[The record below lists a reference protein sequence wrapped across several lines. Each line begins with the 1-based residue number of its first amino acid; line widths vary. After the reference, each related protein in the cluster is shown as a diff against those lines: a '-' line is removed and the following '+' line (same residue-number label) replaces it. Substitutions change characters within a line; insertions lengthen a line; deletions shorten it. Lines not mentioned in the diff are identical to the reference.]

1 MVFRT
6 FFALLILD
14 PDLAFC
20 VGYSPCIV
28 ADSGYFQTGV
38 IFPILGGFGAVFF
51 HTTTLITSNNR
62 FSHLFGIFNIGPKLS
77 ILHGL

>member
-38 IFPILGGFGAVFF
+38 IFPI
-51 HTTTLITSNNR
+51 
-62 FSHLFGIFNIGPKLS
+62 
-77 ILHGL
+77 